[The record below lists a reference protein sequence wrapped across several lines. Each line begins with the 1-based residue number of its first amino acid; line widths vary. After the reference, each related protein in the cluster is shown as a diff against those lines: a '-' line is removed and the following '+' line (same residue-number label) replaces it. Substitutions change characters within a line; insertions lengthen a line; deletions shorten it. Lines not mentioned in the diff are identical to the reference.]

1 MSDQL
6 TSLLSD
12 LQRLVQEL
20 DPPQATGGQQD
31 EQKNK
36 KEIGL
41 PEGQIGAR
49 DPDTVLA
56 SKLMN
61 AIVSSPDEKRIGEVN
76 DLIITADG
84 KVAGVVIG
92 FGGDKNIA
100 LKCERFEVTAGP
112 DGSARIVLSA
122 STQELRQ
129 APGFK
134 AAVEQKLEEK

>member
-1 MSDQL
+1 MSDQI
-6 TSLLSD
+6 TSLLND

-20 DPPQATGGQQD
+20 DPPQATAGHQD
-31 EQKNK
+31 DQKNK
-36 KEIGL
+36 QEVGL
-41 PEGQIGAR
+41 PEGQVRAR

-56 SKLMN
+56 SNLMN

-92 FGGDKNIA
+92 FGGDNNIA

-112 DGSARIVLSA
+112 DGRARIVLSA
-122 STQELRQ
+122 STQELQQ

-134 AAVEQKLEEK
+134 PAVEQS